1 MADQIPLT
9 DDAAQTF
16 RVNLGGQAVRLTV
29 WWSPTTEGWYVSL
42 AWQDRRS
49 IIRGARLTDGGL
61 PLDGIVTD
69 FVGGLYVDGEG
80 DLGREAW
87 LGTHRL
93 LYVTLAELA
102 AAE

>member
-1 MADQIPLT
+1 MADRIPLT

-16 RVNLGGQAVRLTV
+16 RVSLGGQAVRLTV
-29 WWSPTTEGWYVSL
+29 WWSPTAEGWYASL

-49 IIRGARLTDGGL
+49 IVRGARLTDGGL
-61 PLDGIVTD
+61 PLDGVVTD

-80 DLGREAW
+80 DLGRTAW

-93 LYVTLAELA
+93 LYLTEAELRA
-102 AAE
+102 